1 MEAATSPP
9 NGNKVGIKDFYEAL
23 IAQNKEREEMER
35 RIMEKLDDLACVKDV
50 NKIRDDVDEL
60 KKNVYSWN
68 GINTFLALVLGGL
81 GIVFGPKQ

>member
-9 NGNKVGIKDFYEAL
+9 NGSKVGIKDFYEAL
-23 IAQNKEREEMER
+23 IAQNKAREEMER

-50 NKIRDDVDEL
+50 NKIREDVDEL